1 MRKEENTMNI
11 GVIGLGLMGGSFARA
26 AIKKGHVVYGYDVSE
41 QVMLKAELMKA
52 ISDKLTPE
60 NASKVELLILAVTP
74 DKIESVLSDFV
85 PKLKKGTIVNDF
97 CGIKTGV
104 VSLMKKYVAKYP
116 EITFV
121 GGHPMAGREF
131 SGIEHSAVNLFDNAS
146 MILVNVNADIF
157 TLESVKKF
165 YLGFG
170 FKNVEICSA
179 KLHDERIAFT
189 SQLCHIVSNA
199 FIKNENAAVHDGF
212 SAGSYKD
219 MTRVARLDPVMW
231 GDLMTEN
238 SANLIKELDELI
250 FHLNEYRDALNNKDK
265 EKLTRLLSEGNE
277 RKLSIDVRSS
287 KKE

>member
-1 MRKEENTMNI
+1 
-11 GVIGLGLMGGSFARA
+11 
-26 AIKKGHVVYGYDVSE
+26 
-41 QVMLKAELMKA
+41 
-52 ISDKLTPE
+52 
-60 NASKVELLILAVTP
+60 
-74 DKIESVLSDFV
+74 
-85 PKLKKGTIVNDF
+85 
-97 CGIKTGV
+97 
-104 VSLMKKYVAKYP
+104 
-116 EITFV
+116 
-121 GGHPMAGREF
+121 
-131 SGIEHSAVNLFDNAS
+131 

-231 GDLMTEN
+231 GDLMTDN